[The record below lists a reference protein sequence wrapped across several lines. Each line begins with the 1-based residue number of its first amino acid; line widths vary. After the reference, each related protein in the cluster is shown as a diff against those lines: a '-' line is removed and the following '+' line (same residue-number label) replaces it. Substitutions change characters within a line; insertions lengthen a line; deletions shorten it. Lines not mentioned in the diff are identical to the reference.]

1 MEVSQ
6 SVVITVRQPC
16 QAHIVGGTMILP
28 LFAMCGQVVAIRSGD
43 NLICLS
49 LSVCCLIVF
58 DFNKKQ
64 MEDKGG
70 GISGENTVVLII
82 IIVIL
87 GAAHYIQ
94 KWTGI
99 PVLDWLDTL
108 GDWFLSAIGWLL
120 TKFLELIA
128 YILQG

>member
-1 MEVSQ
+1 
-6 SVVITVRQPC
+6 
-16 QAHIVGGTMILP
+16 
-28 LFAMCGQVVAIRSGD
+28 MCGQVVAIRSGD

-64 MEDKGG
+64 MEDRGG
-70 GISGENTVVLII
+70 GLSGENLIVLII

-108 GDWFLSAIGWLL
+108 AHWILSAIGWLL
-120 TKFLELIA
+120 SSLLKLIA